1 MAPLPKNALA
11 LPPVMA
17 DYPKASMFTTTC
29 FFLIGIGGWIVT
41 WAVQLLFT
49 YTVGWFL
56 EEKRLQ
62 YWNGYLFR
70 LLAAAPVARLT
81 PGVTVTKTPDSW
93 VPSRAIVNGEKPVMV
108 ICNHRSY
115 MDPFCLAA
123 ALLPLETK
131 YVAKSDL
138 FQVPFGGWAM
148 KRAGDLAVMFDAN
161 KNAGWGTV
169 KGSTGQ
175 LLAQAA
181 AHFRAGN
188 SVAIFPEG
196 ARMGVSEEKALDA
209 AAHPSK
215 LMLFKPAFFDLCKKE
230 NVPVVVVS
238 MRGTD
243 EFWPTGRMSMAPAA
257 VTVHVGPILD
267 GADYETDQA
276 FCDAARLACG
286 RGYLALCGAAA
297 PEDRTAA
304 PDQKAARAKAPRKKT
319 PRAD

>member
-1 MAPLPKNALA
+1 MAPLPKNALQ
-11 LPPVMA
+11 LPPVMS
-17 DYPKASMFTTTC
+17 DYKPMSYVTTVG
-29 FFLIGIGGWIVT
+29 FFVVMLGGWVAA
-41 WAVQLLFT
+41 WAAQLVAT

-56 EEKRLQ
+56 PAKRLE

-81 PGVTVTKTPDSW
+81 PGVRVTKTPDSW
-93 VPSRAIVNGEKPVMV
+93 TPPRAVVAGESPVMV

-138 FQVPFGGWAM
+138 FKVPFGGWAM

-181 AHFRAGN
+181 AHFDAGN

-196 ARMGVSEEKALDA
+196 ARMGYSADKCVEAD
-209 AAHPSK
+209 AHPSK
-215 LMLFKPAFFDLCKKE
+215 LMLFKPAFFDLCKKKG
-230 NVPVVVVS
+230 VPVVVVS

-243 EFWPTGRMSMAPAA
+243 EFWPTGRMTMSPAD
-257 VTVHVGPILD
+257 VSVHVSAPLR
-267 GADYETDQA
+267 GADFESDQA
-276 FCDAARLACG
+276 FCDAARLKCG
-286 RGYLALCGAAA
+286 AGYLALCGA
-297 PEDRTAA
+297 TAE
-304 PDQKAARAKAPRKKT
+304 
-319 PRAD
+319 